1 VSGRTI
7 LAARGFPWIIGSV
20 LLLVAAA
27 GLYTFTGRA
36 ASEPSS
42 APAPGSSDISY
53 GPTDAHQLVIE
64 YSDFQCPFCSQY
76 AKIMAQLR
84 QEYGDRVRFVFRFFP
99 LSNHEYGMISA
110 RAAYAAFLQGK
121 FWEMHDLL
129 FDNQK
134 EWSESSDPIPYFD
147 SYAKS
152 LGLDIEQF
160 HRDMDAQS
168 TTDFINSQADA
179 GTVAGVTHTPWFV
192 VGDRSVLPL
201 SIEEF
206 RKLIEAGL

>member
-53 GPTDAHQLVIE
+53 GPTDAQQLVIE